1 VNLLLEDLAMAGTIR
16 RVEAGNVTLQSHPTA
31 RAEAYSLIGRSEDFR
46 QRGLLLECL
55 RHEDDTVAL
64 AAGFRALGSIGS
76 DWDGATMRLISQ
88 RYPEFSSAGGSFTLQ
103 TARALADLV
112 RYNGDLSDP
121 SGMSLID
128 NLLKSP
134 VSSSVRDE
142 VISIVRAVA
151 GM

>member
-1 VNLLLEDLAMAGTIR
+1 
-16 RVEAGNVTLQSHPTA
+16 
-31 RAEAYSLIGRSEDFR
+31 
-46 QRGLLLECL
+46 
-55 RHEDDTVAL
+55 
-64 AAGFRALGSIGS
+64 
-76 DWDGATMRLISQ
+76 MRLISAK
-88 RYPEFSSAGGSFTLQ
+88 YPEFSASGGSFTLQ

-134 VSSSVRDE
+134 VSSSVRNE
-142 VISIVRAVA
+142 VISIVREFA